1 MGVLASGYGVMFTML
16 DDWRA
21 EFGIQETGLSMIIA
35 VGFFT
40 SFIAQL
46 TIAPYA
52 DRGHARKL
60 MTVGMAANAAGALI
74 MAFGSSL
81 PLFLLGRFVMGVGA
95 GIAIP
100 AIKRIVIVSDPEN
113 MGGNLGRGVSI
124 EVGGF
129 AIGPVIAALTVD
141 SINLA
146 APFILIA
153 VLITIAGAIIAR
165 LNITET
171 AVEDRTE
178 ERFAIDLLKNRAVL
192 GSILVGVALYVMIG
206 VYDSLWV
213 IMMDDLKAPHW
224 IGNAGVAL
232 FGLPWIFFGALGG
245 RIAQKHGPLRVSA
258 FGLALGALYMTSYGF
273 MTMPYL
279 MLSVGL
285 TQSILDSLT
294 VTGIGVAVAQ
304 ATPPERQAGASG
316 LLRWNANV
324 DGWNCSNVCG
334 HHVRTLWPKVCIH
347 SNGRCHGNTRFAWL
361 LPGWQ
366 KMAAKASPCYCLIR
380 LGLRT
385 SRHFAHMSL
394 LEICH
399 LHND

>member
-1 MGVLASGYGVMFTML
+1 MHTKRLILTLQIAMGVLAAGYGVMFTML

-21 EFGIQETGLSMIIA
+21 AYGIQEAGLSMIIA

-60 MTVGMAANAAGALI
+60 MTLGMAANAVGALL

-81 PLFLLGRFVMGVGA
+81 PAFLLGRFIMGVGA

-129 AIGPVIAALTVD
+129 ALGPVIAALTVD

-153 VLITIAGAIIAR
+153 VLIAITGVIIAR
-165 LNITET
+165 LSITET
-171 AVEDRTE
+171 AIEDRTE

-192 GSILVGVALYVMIG
+192 GSILVGLALFVMIG

-213 IMMDDLKAPHW
+213 IIMDDLKAPHW
-224 IGNAGVAL
+224 VGNAGVAL
-232 FGLPWIFFGALGG
+232 FGLPWIFFGTLGG
-245 RIAQKHGPLRVSA
+245 KIAQKHGPLRVSA
-258 FGLALGALYMTSYGF
+258 FGLALGSLYMTSYGF
-273 MTMPYL
+273 MTMPYF
-279 MLSVGL
+279 MLGVGL
-285 TQSILDSLT
+285 TQSMVDSLT

-316 LLRWNANV
+316 LL
-324 DGWNCSNVCG
+324 GG
-334 HHVRTLWPKVCIH
+334 MQTLTGGVAAM
-347 SNGRCHGNTRFAWL
+347 FAGTMYEHFGQKFAFTATGIAMAILVALGCFLVGKKWL
-361 LPGWQ
+361 Q
-366 KMAAKASPCYCLIR
+366 KPA
-380 LGLRT
+380 
-385 SRHFAHMSL
+385 FATA
-394 LEICH
+394 
-399 LHND
+399 

>member
-1 MGVLASGYGVMFTML
+1 VHTKRLILTLQIAMGVLASGYGVMFTML

-21 EFGIQETGLSMIIA
+21 EYGIQETGLSMIIA

-81 PLFLLGRFVMGVGA
+81 PMFLLGRFVMGVGA

-146 APFILIA
+146 APFILIT
-153 VLITIAGAIIAR
+153 VLITIAGVIISR

-171 AVEDRTE
+171 AIEDRTE

-224 IGNAGVAL
+224 VGNAGVAL

-258 FGLALGALYMTSYGF
+258 FGLALGSLYMTSYGF

-279 MLSVGL
+279 MLGVGL
-285 TQSILDSLT
+285 TQSMLDSLT

-316 LLRWNANV
+316 LLGGLQTLMGGVAAMSAGTMYEHFGQKFAFTATGVAMAILVSLGCFLVGKKWLRKPVPAV
-324 DGWNCSNVCG
+324 SSSGW
-334 HHVRTLWPKVCIH
+334 
-347 SNGRCHGNTRFAWL
+347 A
-361 LPGWQ
+361 
-366 KMAAKASPCYCLIR
+366 
-380 LGLRT
+380 
-385 SRHFAHMSL
+385 
-394 LEICH
+394 
-399 LHND
+399 

>member
-1 MGVLASGYGVMFTML
+1 ML

-60 MTVGMAANAAGALI
+60 MTIGMAANAAGALI

-113 MGGNLGRGVSI
+113 VGGNLGRGVSI

-153 VLITIAGAIIAR
+153 VLITIAGVIISR
-165 LNITET
+165 LNISET

-213 IMMDDLKAPHW
+213 IMMDDLKAPNW

-258 FGLALGALYMTSYGF
+258 FGLSLGALYMTSYGF

-304 ATPPERQAGASG
+304 ATPTERQAGASG
-316 LLRWNANV
+316 LL
-324 DGWNCSNVCG
+324 GG
-334 HHVRTLWPKVCIH
+334 MQTLMGGIAAMSAGTMYEHFGQK
-347 SNGRCHGNTRFAWL
+347 FAFTATGVVMAILVSLGCFLVGKKWL
-361 LPGWQ
+361 Q
-366 KMAAKASPCYCLIR
+366 KPVHAIA
-380 LGLRT
+380 
-385 SRHFAHMSL
+385 
-394 LEICH
+394 
-399 LHND
+399 

>member
-1 MGVLASGYGVMFTML
+1 MGVLAAGYGVMFTML
-16 DDWRA
+16 DDWRS

-81 PLFLLGRFVMGVGA
+81 PMFLLGRFVMGVGA

-153 VLITIAGAIIAR
+153 VLITIAGVIIAR
-165 LNITET
+165 LDITET
-171 AVEDRTE
+171 AIEDRTE

-224 IGNAGVAL
+224 VGNAGVAL

-258 FGLALGALYMTSYGF
+258 FGLALGSLYMTSYGF

-279 MLSVGL
+279 MLGVGL
-285 TQSILDSLT
+285 TQSMLDSLT

-316 LLRWNANV
+316 LL
-324 DGWNCSNVCG
+324 GG
-334 HHVRTLWPKVCIH
+334 MQTLMGGLAAMSAGTMYEHFGQK
-347 SNGRCHGNTRFAWL
+347 FAFTATGVAMAILVSVGCFLVGKKWL
-361 LPGWQ
+361 RKPVP
-366 KMAAKASPCYCLIR
+366 AVA
-380 LGLRT
+380 
-385 SRHFAHMSL
+385 
-394 LEICH
+394 
-399 LHND
+399 

>member
-1 MGVLASGYGVMFTML
+1 MHTKRLILTLQIAMGVLASGYGVMFTML

-21 EFGIQETGLSMIIA
+21 EYGIQETGLSMIIA

-60 MTVGMAANAAGALI
+60 MTFGMAANAAGALI

-81 PLFLLGRFVMGVGA
+81 PMFLLGRFVMGVGA

-146 APFILIA
+146 APFIFIA
-153 VLITIAGAIIAR
+153 VLITIAGVIISR

-171 AVEDRTE
+171 AIEDRTA

-213 IMMDDLKAPHW
+213 IIMDDLKAPHW
-224 IGNAGVAL
+224 VGNAGVAL

-258 FGLALGALYMTSYGF
+258 FGLALGSLYMTSYGF

-279 MLSVGL
+279 MLGVGL
-285 TQSILDSLT
+285 TQSMLDSLT

-316 LLRWNANV
+316 LLGGLQTLMGGVAAMSAGTMYEHFGQKFAFTATGVAMAILVSLGCFLVGKKWLRKPVLAV
-324 DGWNCSNVCG
+324 SSSGW
-334 HHVRTLWPKVCIH
+334 
-347 SNGRCHGNTRFAWL
+347 A
-361 LPGWQ
+361 
-366 KMAAKASPCYCLIR
+366 
-380 LGLRT
+380 
-385 SRHFAHMSL
+385 
-394 LEICH
+394 
-399 LHND
+399 

>member
-21 EFGIQETGLSMIIA
+21 EYGIQETGLSMIIA

-153 VLITIAGAIIAR
+153 ALITVAGFIISR

-178 ERFAIDLLKNRAVL
+178 ERFAIDLLKNHAVL
-192 GSILVGVALYVMIG
+192 GSILVGIALYVMIG

-224 IGNAGVAL
+224 VGNAGVAL

-258 FGLALGALYMTSYGF
+258 FGLALGSLYMTSYGF

-279 MLSVGL
+279 MLGVGL
-285 TQSILDSLT
+285 TQSMLDSLT

-316 LLRWNANV
+316 LL
-324 DGWNCSNVCG
+324 GG
-334 HHVRTLWPKVCIH
+334 MQTLMGGLAAMSAGTMYEHFGQK
-347 SNGRCHGNTRFAWL
+347 FAFTATGVAMAILVSVGCFLVGKKWL
-361 LPGWQ
+361 RKPVP
-366 KMAAKASPCYCLIR
+366 AVA
-380 LGLRT
+380 
-385 SRHFAHMSL
+385 
-394 LEICH
+394 
-399 LHND
+399 

>member
-1 MGVLASGYGVMFTML
+1 MHTKRLILTLQIAMGVLASGYGVMFTML

-21 EFGIQETGLSMIIA
+21 EYGIQETGLSMIIA

-81 PLFLLGRFVMGVGA
+81 PMFLLGRFVMGVGA

-141 SINLA
+141 SINLS

-153 VLITIAGAIIAR
+153 VLITIAGVIISR

-171 AVEDRTE
+171 AIEDRTA

-213 IMMDDLKAPHW
+213 IIMDDLKAPHW
-224 IGNAGVAL
+224 VGNAGVAL

-258 FGLALGALYMTSYGF
+258 FGLALGSLYMTSYGF

-279 MLSVGL
+279 MLGVGL
-285 TQSILDSLT
+285 TQSMLDSLT

-316 LLRWNANV
+316 LLGGLQTLMGGVAAMSAGTMYEHFGQKFAFTATGVAMAILVSLGCFLVGKKWLRKPVLAV
-324 DGWNCSNVCG
+324 SSSGW
-334 HHVRTLWPKVCIH
+334 
-347 SNGRCHGNTRFAWL
+347 A
-361 LPGWQ
+361 
-366 KMAAKASPCYCLIR
+366 
-380 LGLRT
+380 
-385 SRHFAHMSL
+385 
-394 LEICH
+394 
-399 LHND
+399 

>member
-153 VLITIAGAIIAR
+153 ALITVAGFIISR

-171 AVEDRTE
+171 AVEDRTG
-178 ERFAIDLLKNRAVL
+178 KNRTEAWSPASKCIRFSTRFVVHDL
-192 GSILVGVALYVMIG
+192 IR
-206 VYDSLWV
+206 VYDHAIPDARRWTHPVHARL
-213 IMMDDLKAPHW
+213 AHRHRHW
-224 IGNAGVAL
+224 RCGCSSNATRTSSGS
-232 FGLPWIFFGALGG
+232 FWIAW
-245 RIAQKHGPLRVSA
+245 
-258 FGLALGALYMTSYGF
+258 
-273 MTMPYL
+273 
-279 MLSVGL
+279 
-285 TQSILDSLT
+285 
-294 VTGIGVAVAQ
+294 
-304 ATPPERQAGASG
+304 
-316 LLRWNANV
+316 WNANL
-324 DGWNCSNVCG
+324 DGWTRSNVCW
-334 HHVRTLWPKVCIH
+334 HHV
-347 SNGRCHGNTRFAWL
+347 
-361 LPGWQ
+361 
-366 KMAAKASPCYCLIR
+366 
-380 LGLRT
+380 
-385 SRHFAHMSL
+385 
-394 LEICH
+394 
-399 LHND
+399 

>member
-1 MGVLASGYGVMFTML
+1 VHTKRLILTLQIAMGVLAAGYGVMFTML
-16 DDWRA
+16 DDWRTA
-21 EFGIQETGLSMIIA
+21 YGIQETGLSMIIA

-40 SFIAQL
+40 SFVAQL

-60 MTVGMAANAAGALI
+60 MTVGMAANAVGALL
-74 MAFGSSL
+74 MAFGASL
-81 PLFLLGRFVMGVGA
+81 PAFLLGRFIMGVGA

-153 VLITIAGAIIAR
+153 VLIAITGVIIAR
-165 LNITET
+165 LSIAET
-171 AVEDRTE
+171 AIEDRTD
-178 ERFAIDLLKNRAVL
+178 ERFAIDLLRNRAVL
-192 GSILVGVALYVMIG
+192 GSILVGLALFVMIG

-213 IMMDDLKAPHW
+213 IIMDDLKAPHW
-224 IGNAGVAL
+224 VGNAGVAL

-258 FGLALGALYMTSYGF
+258 FGLALGSLYMTSYGF
-273 MTMPYL
+273 MTMPYF
-279 MLSVGL
+279 MLGVGL
-285 TQSILDSLT
+285 TQSMVDSLT

-316 LLRWNANV
+316 LL
-324 DGWNCSNVCG
+324 GG
-334 HHVRTLWPKVCIH
+334 MQTLTGGVAAM
-347 SNGRCHGNTRFAWL
+347 FAGTMYEHFGQKFAFTATGIAMAILVALGCFLVGKKWL
-361 LPGWQ
+361 Q
-366 KMAAKASPCYCLIR
+366 KPVLATA
-380 LGLRT
+380 
-385 SRHFAHMSL
+385 
-394 LEICH
+394 
-399 LHND
+399 

>member
-153 VLITIAGAIIAR
+153 ALITVAGFIISR

-178 ERFAIDLLKNRAVL
+178 ERFAIDLLKNHAVL
-192 GSILVGVALYVMIG
+192 GSILVGIALYVMIG

-224 IGNAGVAL
+224 VGNAGVAL

-258 FGLALGALYMTSYGF
+258 FGLALGSLYMTSYGF

-279 MLSVGL
+279 MLGVGL
-285 TQSILDSLT
+285 TQSMLDSLT

-316 LLRWNANV
+316 LL
-324 DGWNCSNVCG
+324 GG
-334 HHVRTLWPKVCIH
+334 MQTLMGGLAAMSAGTMYEHFGQK
-347 SNGRCHGNTRFAWL
+347 FAFTATGVAMAILVSVGCFLVGKKWL
-361 LPGWQ
+361 RKPVP
-366 KMAAKASPCYCLIR
+366 AIA
-380 LGLRT
+380 
-385 SRHFAHMSL
+385 
-394 LEICH
+394 
-399 LHND
+399 

>member
-273 MTMPYL
+273 MTMPYV

-294 VTGIGVAVAQ
+294 VTGIGIAVAQ

-316 LLRWNANV
+316 LL
-324 DGWNCSNVCG
+324 GG
-334 HHVRTLWPKVCIH
+334 MQTLMGGIAAMSAGTMYEHFGQK
-347 SNGRCHGNTRFAWL
+347 FAFTATGVAMAILVSLGCFLVGKKWL
-361 LPGWQ
+361 Q
-366 KMAAKASPCYCLIR
+366 KPALATA
-380 LGLRT
+380 
-385 SRHFAHMSL
+385 
-394 LEICH
+394 
-399 LHND
+399 

>member
-1 MGVLASGYGVMFTML
+1 MGVLAAGYGVMFTML
-16 DDWRA
+16 DDWRTA
-21 EFGIQETGLSMIIA
+21 YGIQETGLSMIIA

-40 SFIAQL
+40 SFVAQL

-60 MTVGMAANAAGALI
+60 MTVGMAANAIGALL
-74 MAFGSSL
+74 MAFGTSL
-81 PLFLLGRFVMGVGA
+81 PAFLLGRFIMGVGA

-153 VLITIAGAIIAR
+153 VLIAITGVIIAR
-165 LNITET
+165 LSITET
-171 AVEDRTE
+171 AIEDRTD

-192 GSILVGVALYVMIG
+192 GSILVGLALFVMIG

-213 IMMDDLKAPHW
+213 IIMDDLKAPHW
-224 IGNAGVAL
+224 VGNAGVAL

-258 FGLALGALYMTSYGF
+258 FGLALGSLYMTSYGF
-273 MTMPYL
+273 MTMPYF
-279 MLSVGL
+279 MLGIGL
-285 TQSILDSLT
+285 TQSMVDSLT

-316 LLRWNANV
+316 LL
-324 DGWNCSNVCG
+324 GG
-334 HHVRTLWPKVCIH
+334 MQTLTGGVAAM
-347 SNGRCHGNTRFAWL
+347 FAGTMYEHFGQKFAFTATGIAMAILVALGCFLVGKKWL
-361 LPGWQ
+361 Q
-366 KMAAKASPCYCLIR
+366 KPVLVAA
-380 LGLRT
+380 
-385 SRHFAHMSL
+385 
-394 LEICH
+394 
-399 LHND
+399 

>member
-153 VLITIAGAIIAR
+153 ALITVAGFIISR

-192 GSILVGVALYVMIG
+192 GSILVGIALYVMIG

-224 IGNAGVAL
+224 VGNAGVAL

-258 FGLALGALYMTSYGF
+258 FGLALGSLYMTSYGF

-279 MLSVGL
+279 MLGVGL
-285 TQSILDSLT
+285 TQSMLDSLT

-316 LLRWNANV
+316 LL
-324 DGWNCSNVCG
+324 GG
-334 HHVRTLWPKVCIH
+334 MQTLMGGLAAMSAGTMYEHFGQK
-347 SNGRCHGNTRFAWL
+347 FAFTATGVAMAILVSVGCFLVGKKWL
-361 LPGWQ
+361 RKPVPVV
-366 KMAAKASPCYCLIR
+366 A
-380 LGLRT
+380 
-385 SRHFAHMSL
+385 
-394 LEICH
+394 
-399 LHND
+399 

>member
-153 VLITIAGAIIAR
+153 ALITVAGFIISR

-192 GSILVGVALYVMIG
+192 GSILVGIALYVMIG

-224 IGNAGVAL
+224 VGNAGVAL

-258 FGLALGALYMTSYGF
+258 FGLALGSLYMTSYGF

-279 MLSVGL
+279 MLGVGL
-285 TQSILDSLT
+285 TQSMLDSLT

-316 LLRWNANV
+316 LL
-324 DGWNCSNVCG
+324 GG
-334 HHVRTLWPKVCIH
+334 MQTLMGGLAAMSAGTMYEH
-347 SNGRCHGNTRFAWL
+347 FGQRFAFTATGVAMAILVSVGCFLVGKKWL
-361 LPGWQ
+361 RKPVP
-366 KMAAKASPCYCLIR
+366 AVA
-380 LGLRT
+380 
-385 SRHFAHMSL
+385 
-394 LEICH
+394 
-399 LHND
+399 

>member
-1 MGVLASGYGVMFTML
+1 MHTKRLILTLQIAMGVLASGYGVMFTML

-21 EFGIQETGLSMIIA
+21 EYGIQETGLSMIIA

-153 VLITIAGAIIAR
+153 ALITVAGFIISR

-178 ERFAIDLLKNRAVL
+178 ERFAIDLLKNHAVL
-192 GSILVGVALYVMIG
+192 GSILVGIALYVMIG

-224 IGNAGVAL
+224 VGNAGVAL

-258 FGLALGALYMTSYGF
+258 FGLALGSLYMTSYGF

-279 MLSVGL
+279 MLGVGL
-285 TQSILDSLT
+285 TQSMLDSLT

-316 LLRWNANV
+316 LL
-324 DGWNCSNVCG
+324 GG
-334 HHVRTLWPKVCIH
+334 MQTLMGGLAAMSAGTMYEHFGQK
-347 SNGRCHGNTRFAWL
+347 FAFTATGVAMAILVSLGCFLVGKKWL
-361 LPGWQ
+361 RKPVP
-366 KMAAKASPCYCLIR
+366 AVS
-380 LGLRT
+380 
-385 SRHFAHMSL
+385 
-394 LEICH
+394 
-399 LHND
+399 

>member
-35 VGFFT
+35 IGFFT

-153 VLITIAGAIIAR
+153 ALITVAGFIISR

-192 GSILVGVALYVMIG
+192 GSILVGIALYVMIG

-224 IGNAGVAL
+224 VGNAGVAL

-258 FGLALGALYMTSYGF
+258 FGLALGSLYMTSYGF

-279 MLSVGL
+279 MLGVGL
-285 TQSILDSLT
+285 TQSMLDSLT

-316 LLRWNANV
+316 LL
-324 DGWNCSNVCG
+324 GG
-334 HHVRTLWPKVCIH
+334 MQTLMGGLAAMSAGTMYEHFGQK
-347 SNGRCHGNTRFAWL
+347 FAFTATGVAMAILVSVGCFLVGKKWL
-361 LPGWQ
+361 RKPVP
-366 KMAAKASPCYCLIR
+366 AIA
-380 LGLRT
+380 
-385 SRHFAHMSL
+385 
-394 LEICH
+394 
-399 LHND
+399 

>member
-1 MGVLASGYGVMFTML
+1 MHTKRLILTLQIAMGVLASGYGVMFTML

-21 EFGIQETGLSMIIA
+21 EYGIQETGLSMIIA

-81 PLFLLGRFVMGVGA
+81 PMFLLGRFVMGVGA

-153 VLITIAGAIIAR
+153 VLITIAGVIISR

-171 AVEDRTE
+171 AIEDRTE

-213 IMMDDLKAPHW
+213 IIMDDLKAPHW
-224 IGNAGVAL
+224 VGNAGVAL

-258 FGLALGALYMTSYGF
+258 FGLALGSLYMTSYGF

-279 MLSVGL
+279 MLGVGL
-285 TQSILDSLT
+285 TQSMLDSLT

-316 LLRWNANV
+316 LL
-324 DGWNCSNVCG
+324 GG
-334 HHVRTLWPKVCIH
+334 LQTLMGGVAAMSAGTMYEHFGQK
-347 SNGRCHGNTRFAWL
+347 FAFTATGVAMAILVSLGCFLVGKKWL
-361 LPGWQ
+361 RKPVL
-366 KMAAKASPCYCLIR
+366 AV
-380 LGLRT
+380 T
-385 SRHFAHMSL
+385 
-394 LEICH
+394 
-399 LHND
+399 

>member
-1 MGVLASGYGVMFTML
+1 MHTKRLILTLQIAMGVLASGYGVMFTML

-21 EFGIQETGLSMIIA
+21 EYGIQETGLSMIIA

-60 MTVGMAANAAGALI
+60 MTVGMAANVAGALI

-81 PLFLLGRFVMGVGA
+81 PMFLLGRFVMGVGA

-153 VLITIAGAIIAR
+153 VLITIAGVIISR

-171 AVEDRTE
+171 AIEDRTE

-213 IMMDDLKAPHW
+213 IIMDDLKAPHW
-224 IGNAGVAL
+224 VGNAGVAL

-258 FGLALGALYMTSYGF
+258 FGLALGSLYMTSYGF

-279 MLSVGL
+279 MLGVGL
-285 TQSILDSLT
+285 TQSMLDSLT

-316 LLRWNANV
+316 LL
-324 DGWNCSNVCG
+324 GG
-334 HHVRTLWPKVCIH
+334 LQTLMGGVAAMSAGTMYEHFGQK
-347 SNGRCHGNTRFAWL
+347 FAFTATGVAMAILVGLGCFLVGKKWL
-361 LPGWQ
+361 RKPVL
-366 KMAAKASPCYCLIR
+366 AV
-380 LGLRT
+380 T
-385 SRHFAHMSL
+385 
-394 LEICH
+394 
-399 LHND
+399 